1 VVTLG
6 VVTLW
11 VVALWMV
18 TLWMVCLW
26 MVTAWMVT
34 DSWRPLGV
42 ATSDH
47 HVTDTTRDD
56 RRGEDLYCS
65 FHVFV
70 LHIDTVAKISTW
82 PPVISSPVPAST
94 VGFLDR
100 LALGRRHISGPV
112 GQFAAHRRSNE
123 G

>member
-1 VVTLG
+1 MVTLG
-6 VVTLW
+6 VV
-11 VVALWMV
+11 A
-18 TLWMVCLW
+18 LWMVCLW
-26 MVTAWMVT
+26 MVALGMVCLWMVT
-34 DSWRPLGV
+34 NSRRPLGV
-42 ATSDH
+42 ATPDH

-82 PPVISSPVPAST
+82 PPVISSPAPAST
-94 VGFLDR
+94 VAFLDR
-100 LALGRRHISGPV
+100 LAHWPQAQMRTG
-112 GQFAAHRRSNE
+112 GQFAAHRGSNK

>member
-1 VVTLG
+1 MVTLG
-6 VVTLW
+6 

-26 MVTAWMVT
+26 MVALGMVCLWMVT
-34 DSWRPLGV
+34 NSRRPLGV
-42 ATSDH
+42 ATPDH

-70 LHIDTVAKISTW
+70 LHIGTVAKIST
-82 PPVISSPVPAST
+82 
-94 VGFLDR
+94 
-100 LALGRRHISGPV
+100 
-112 GQFAAHRRSNE
+112 
-123 G
+123 

>member
-1 VVTLG
+1 MITVGVVALG
-6 VVTLW
+6 VVALGM
-11 VVALWMV
+11 VALWMV

-26 MVTAWMVT
+26 MVTLGMVCLWMVTAWMVT
-34 DSWRPLGV
+34 DSRRPLRV

-70 LHIDTVAKISTW
+70 LHIDTVAKNST
-82 PPVISSPVPAST
+82 
-94 VGFLDR
+94 
-100 LALGRRHISGPV
+100 
-112 GQFAAHRRSNE
+112 
-123 G
+123 